1 MLTAA
6 LFTVSQDME
15 ATKMSI
21 SRGMDKEDM
30 AHLYNGILLNWKKN
44 EVLPFIAAWRDPE
57 TVILSEV
64 SQNRK
69 TNVIGYHF

>member
-1 MLTAA
+1 
-6 LFTVSQDME
+6 
-15 ATKMSI
+15 
-21 SRGMDKEDM
+21 MDKEDM

-69 TNVIGYHF
+69 TNVIGYHL